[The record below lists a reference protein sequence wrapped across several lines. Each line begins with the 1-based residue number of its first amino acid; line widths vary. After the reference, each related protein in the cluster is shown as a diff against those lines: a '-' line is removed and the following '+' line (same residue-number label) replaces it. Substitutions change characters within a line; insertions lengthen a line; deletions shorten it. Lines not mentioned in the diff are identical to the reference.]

1 MAHGKRGGCQC
12 IITTPPTWAATTN
25 KQEMIE
31 MKIFRVAGLNKK
43 NKCYEAANVMAG
55 NHEQAIK
62 LMAMSHIR
70 VVCCDKRGV
79 KYV

>member
-1 MAHGKRGGCQC
+1 
-12 IITTPPTWAATTN
+12 
-25 KQEMIE
+25 
-31 MKIFRVAGLNKK
+31 MKIFRVTGVNKK
-43 NKCYEAANVMAG
+43 TGCYEDANVMAG

-70 VVCCDKRGV
+70 VLCFDKRGV

>member
-1 MAHGKRGGCQC
+1 
-12 IITTPPTWAATTN
+12 
-25 KQEMIE
+25 